1 MNNTVRVKKLT
12 EGAILPK
19 YGSVSAAGADLYA
32 CTDGKTLNIEAG
44 KTEFVHTG
52 IALEIPDGYVGL
64 IYARSGTACKRGL
77 APANKVGVID
87 SDYRGEI
94 MVALHNH
101 SSETQSIEDHERIA
115 QLVIA
120 PYYTASFIESE
131 ELDDTERGEGG
142 FGSTGKK

>member
-52 IALEIPDGYVGL
+52 IALEVPDGYVGL
-64 IYARSGTACKRGL
+64 IYARSGTDRKS
-77 APANKVGVID
+77 VV
-87 SDYRGEI
+87 
-94 MVALHNH
+94 
-101 SSETQSIEDHERIA
+101 
-115 QLVIA
+115 
-120 PYYTASFIESE
+120 
-131 ELDDTERGEGG
+131 
-142 FGSTGKK
+142 